1 MAKAVSGK
9 NYTAKELAERFGC
22 DTDTV
27 TKHANALFGRGAGRG
42 KTRYFDEA
50 QTTAILEHIKDAIGT
65 GRKIADSETSEKVIG
80 STETALSLDLQIALA
95 EREAKELAIKAKEL
109 WKRKAL
115 DQEARAAQAEYRL
128 SVTRELLDHRE
139 TGLEAYQRIAESAG
153 LVLTDRDDLYSAY
166 RRGRSK

>member
-1 MAKAVSGK
+1 VKALSGRK
-9 NYTAKELAERFGC
+9 YTAKALAERFGC
-22 DTDTV
+22 DVKTIHN
-27 TKHANALFGRGAGRG
+27 HANALFGKAENG
-42 KTRYFDEA
+42 KRREFDEA
-50 QTTAILEHIKDAIGT
+50 QTTAVLERIKSVKSQNQT
-65 GRKIADSETSEKVIG
+65 LKVDLQG
-80 STETALSLDLQIALA
+80 TETALSLDLQIALA

-128 SVTRELLDHRE
+128 SVTRELLDKRE

-153 LVLTDRDDLYSAY
+153 LVLSDRDDLYSAY